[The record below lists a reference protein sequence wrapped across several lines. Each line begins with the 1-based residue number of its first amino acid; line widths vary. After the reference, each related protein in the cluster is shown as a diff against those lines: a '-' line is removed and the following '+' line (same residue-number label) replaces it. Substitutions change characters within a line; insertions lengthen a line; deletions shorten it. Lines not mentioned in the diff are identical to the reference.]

1 MADARTY
8 SSLSASEQLF
18 LLRKEG
24 RDLHLELRDGRQSLK
39 LYALAN
45 FYVALIFDQA
55 QSLPINI
62 RLLWLE
68 DLDPFLNEINIADLI
83 SA

>member
-24 RDLHLELRDGRQSLK
+24 RDLHLELRDGRQRLK

>member
-8 SSLSASEQLF
+8 SSLPASEQIF

-24 RDLHLELRDGRQSLK
+24 RDLHMELKDGRQRLK
-39 LYALAN
+39 LYELGN

-55 QSLPINI
+55 QSLPVNI
-62 RLLWLE
+62 RLLSLDE
-68 DLDPFLNEINIADLI
+68 LDPFLQEINISDLI
-83 SA
+83 